1 MPGADTI
8 EGSRYARNFEWSFMM
23 PKGYHMTLN
32 PNQVTLDPTPGTPGV
47 SFKGH
52 GGSLHPM
59 FHGVS

>member
-32 PNQVTLDPTPGTPGV
+32 PNQVTLDPTPGAPGI
-47 SFKGH
+47 GL
-52 GGSLHPM
+52 G
-59 FHGVS
+59 